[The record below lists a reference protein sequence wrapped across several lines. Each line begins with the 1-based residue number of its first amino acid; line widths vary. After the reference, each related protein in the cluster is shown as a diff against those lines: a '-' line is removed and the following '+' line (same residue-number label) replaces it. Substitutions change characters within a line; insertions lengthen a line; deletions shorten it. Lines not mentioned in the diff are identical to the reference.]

1 MILKN
6 AKLFNDRF
14 EVIRADVETAGEKI
28 ARIGPELTGAEHSI
42 NLSGCLILP
51 GLVDIHIHG
60 CAGADTFDGTRD

>member
-6 AKLFNDRF
+6 ARLFDDDFAVVQADIETRGDRI
-14 EVIRADVETAGEKI
+14 V
-28 ARIGPELTGAEHSI
+28 RIGHELTGAQVCD
-42 NLSGCLILP
+42 LRGCLILP